1 MSQLKELPFS
11 TLQFYATAPY
21 PCSYLPGRQ
30 ARSQVAAPVHLINS
44 GAYSQLVEQG
54 FRRSGLFTYRPH
66 CDACQACK
74 PIRVDTL
81 HFEPRRNQRRAWRL
95 HQNLQPFVAEL
106 AWSSEHYDLYARYQ
120 QHRHP
125 GGGMDEDSRSQYAQ
139 FLLTSRVN
147 TRLVEFR
154 SPDGHLAMVSIID
167 VLNDGL
173 SSVYTF
179 YEPEIAGSL
188 GTYNILWQ
196 IEQCRAL
203 ELPWLYLGYWIAES
217 RKMAYKSTFGPA
229 QLFIDGIWQYSD
241 HDQPSCRKNSR

>member
-30 ARSQVAAPVHLINS
+30 ARSQVAAPGHLIHA
-44 GAYSQLVEQG
+44 GTYSQLVEQG

-66 CDACQACK
+66 CDGCQACI
-74 PIRVDTL
+74 PVRVDTAA
-81 HFEPRRNQRRAWRL
+81 FMPNRSQRRAWKRHGDL
-95 HQNLQPFVAEL
+95 RSFVAEL
-106 AWSSEHYDLYARYQ
+106 AWSPEHYELYTRYQ
-120 QHRHP
+120 QGRHP
-125 GGGMDEDSRSQYAQ
+125 GGGMDEDSRTQYAQ

-154 SPDGHLAMVSIID
+154 TPGGELAMVSIID
-167 VLNDGL
+167 VLDEGL

-179 YEPEIAGSL
+179 YDPDIPGSL
-188 GTYNILWQ
+188 GTYSILWQ

-203 ELPWLYLGYWIAES
+203 ELPWLYLGYWIEAS
-217 RKMAYKSTFGPA
+217 RKMAYKAGFRPA
-229 QLFIDGIWQYSD
+229 ELLVDGVWQSAATAD
-241 HDQPSCRKNSR
+241 GAPG